1 MAAFARGPDITV
13 RLCDVIE
20 YLQGDALLEQAESD
34 AMLLLKQLSRL
45 LNAAQAERDRGKLE
59 NLIREVRA
67 GRVDVLSGNIALAL
81 KRFKEARNYW
91 LTPGKKG

>member
-1 MAAFARGPDITV
+1 M
-13 RLCDVIE
+13 
-20 YLQGDALLEQAESD
+20 
-34 AMLLLKQLSRL
+34 
-45 LNAAQAERDRGKLE
+45 DRGKLE
-59 NLIREVRA
+59 NLRREVRA